1 MTIIKIMKNFFLK
14 TDKLLHILATTFI
27 VLISTVIFK
36 LLGCGIES
44 VAYGWGIAFVAGMG
58 KEIYDESKNKSSEE
72 KDWIADLI
80 GATTT
85 AVCLL
90 LLLL

>member
-1 MTIIKIMKNFFLK
+1 MKNFFLK
-14 TDKLLHILATTFI
+14 TDKLLHMLAATFV

-36 LLGCGIES
+36 LCGCGVES
-44 VAYGWGIAFVAGMG
+44 VAFGWGAAFVVGIG
-58 KEIYDESKNKSSEE
+58 KEIYDEITNKSSEE

-80 GATTT
+80 GATAT

-90 LLLL
+90 LLML